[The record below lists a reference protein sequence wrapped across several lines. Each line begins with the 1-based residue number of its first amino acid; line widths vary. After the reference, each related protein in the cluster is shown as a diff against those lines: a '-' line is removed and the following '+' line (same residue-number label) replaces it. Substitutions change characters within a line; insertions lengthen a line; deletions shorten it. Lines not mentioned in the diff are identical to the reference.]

1 MQPPTHS
8 KPDAPGIWMNFD
20 NTVSLY
26 HVVGEDHGFEQAA
39 QDLFRLIQEAQER
52 FPDWPRLLFLD
63 IRGHLDALGRFE
75 DAFVELQQEFMFGFL
90 GPFLTAVDLP
100 LVSALNPEPQRNDLP
115 GKIVIAEGGEG

>member
-1 MQPPTHS
+1 
-8 KPDAPGIWMNFD
+8 MNFD

-26 HVVGEDHGFEQAA
+26 HIVGEEDAFEQAA
-39 QDLFRLIQEAQER
+39 HDLFTLVQEAQER
-52 FPDWPRLLFLD
+52 FPDWPRLLFLE

-75 DAFVELQQEFMFGFL
+75 EAFVELQQEFMFGFL

-115 GKIVIAEGGEG
+115 DKIVIAQDSDSGGKGEKGREGEG